1 MNNTFKSWKTTLIGL
16 VIIAGLIYSVFWNGS
31 AISFESAISLL
42 IAIGFIASKD
52 STASHTFDRFGG
64 PGGEI
69 PPTDDEDD

>member
-1 MNNTFKSWKTTLIGL
+1 MNKTFKSWKTTLIGL

-52 STASHTFDRFGG
+52 STASHTFDKMAG
-64 PGGEI
+64 PGGHPDPDKE
-69 PPTDDEDD
+69 EK